1 MFGKTTHPL
10 VWTSLKLFHF
20 VYSSLRYVTKM
31 FCVLIWTWSFQNN
44 IGKGKVTRF
53 ISSIKSWTGSF
64 ERACLESN
72 GYEIHQNA
80 KWRCQVRDVT
90 KISICLVNTTSRW
103 GIKQLGIFLVLF
115 FFYFPMKVA
124 GGHNHSSRG
133 NPWPSALNDSPVP
146 RYRLWYQSC
155 VMPLSLH
162 LLSWLLLKLPYH
174 WTLSLVFSIKQTIF
188 WYTHLTCGN
197 PLPVSIVFSHILFTG
212 KCFQ

>member
-1 MFGKTTHPL
+1 MFEKTTHPL

-53 ISSIKSWTGSF
+53 ISSVKSWTGSF
-64 ERACLESN
+64 ERARLESN
-72 GYEIHQNA
+72 GYEIYQTA
-80 KWRCQVRDVT
+80 KWRCQVSV
-90 KISICLVNTTSRW
+90 
-103 GIKQLGIFLVLF
+103 
-115 FFYFPMKVA
+115 VA
-124 GGHNHSSRG
+124 RG
-133 NPWPSALNDSPVP
+133 NPWPSPLNDSPVP

-162 LLSWLLLKLPYH
+162 LLSWLLLKFPYH
-174 WTLSLVFSIKQTIF
+174 WTLSLLFSIKQTIF
-188 WYTHLTCGN
+188 WYAHLTCGN
-197 PLPVSIVFSHILFTG
+197 PLPFSIVFSHILFTG